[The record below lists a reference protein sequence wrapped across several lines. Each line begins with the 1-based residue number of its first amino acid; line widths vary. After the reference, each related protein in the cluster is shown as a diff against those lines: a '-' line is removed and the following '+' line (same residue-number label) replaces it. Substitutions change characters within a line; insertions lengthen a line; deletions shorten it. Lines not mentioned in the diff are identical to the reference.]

1 VRVGGVPGVYFFS
14 LDATNPVAVLVA
26 RTMAHL
32 PYYSAAMHLAEQGGW
47 IQYDSRRTAA
57 SGAPAEFVGRYRP
70 IGDAHP
76 PVEGTLEHF
85 LTERYCLF
93 TVDSRFRTC
102 RVDIHH
108 PPWPLQEAE
117 AQIDVN
123 TMADAAGIRLPGI
136 APLLH
141 FCRRQD
147 VVVWMLKRV

>member
-1 VRVGGVPGVYFFS
+1 
-14 LDATNPVAVLVA
+14 
-26 RTMAHL
+26 
-32 PYYSAAMHLAEQGGW
+32 
-47 IQYDSRRTAA
+47 
-57 SGAPAEFVGRYRP
+57 
-70 IGDAHP
+70 
-76 PVEGTLEHF
+76 
-85 LTERYCLF
+85 
-93 TVDSRFRTC
+93 
-102 RVDIHH
+102 VDIHH